1 MLQLCYVREFLL
13 VRKIASTLEK
23 TLNTIRTKND
33 MDALRDSVHVV
44 TTTALQTI
52 ESETTTNLK
61 QITSMVQLP
70 EVLENVSGKEEKM
83 RVTRLTSDFQS
94 SLQKFSDTQKQI
106 LSKMTVSAFGR
117 AMMDSED
124 QNQSFVDSE
133 AAQQAQSQEQQQVG
147 FEQGLLIESRIRQ
160 IETDILDFND
170 IMKDLA
176 NLVHEQ
182 GTVVGKCFI
191 LNSNKH
197 LVSLFYSHSHFF
209 HSFY

>member
-1 MLQLCYVREFLL
+1 
-13 VRKIASTLEK
+13 LEK
-23 TLNTIRTKND
+23 TLKTIGTKND
-33 MDALRDSVHVV
+33 MDGLRDSVHVV

-52 ESETTTNLK
+52 NKTTTNLK

-70 EVLENVSGKEEKM
+70 EVLQNVSGKEENL
-83 RVTRLTSDFQS
+83 RVKRLTSDFQS

-106 LSKMTVSAFGR
+106 LSKMTVLAFGR
-117 AMMDSED
+117 DMMDSED
-124 QNQSFVDSE
+124 QNQSFVDSSE
-133 AAQQAQSQEQQQVG
+133 AAQQAQAQQQQQVEE

-160 IETDILDFND
+160 IETDFLDVND
-170 IMKDLA
+170 ILKELA
-176 NLVHEQ
+176 ALVHEQ
-182 GTVVGKCFI
+182 ATVVGKCFI